1 MSGITLHDF
10 YWRETEEGGNKYYHL
25 FFKENSMPCAEL
37 RGIIRRPN
45 STEPVYHS
53 ELWIYKVGADSIIEN
68 DLDVLKLKT
77 QIKAAQ
83 MINEMK
89 KIVYNDPHL
98 GKMKVKDNE
107 KINLLFS
114 FYNEIVPQV
123 ANNYFFGDN

>member
-1 MSGITLHDF
+1 MSGTTLHDF
-10 YWRETEEGGNKYYHL
+10 YWSERKDCGKEYYNL

-37 RGIIRRPN
+37 MKIGDD
-45 STEPVYHS
+45 TYHS
-53 ELWIYKVGADSIIEN
+53 ELWIYKVGADSITEN

-89 KIVYNDPHL
+89 KIVYDDPKL
-98 GKMKVKDNE
+98 GKMRVKANE
-107 KINLLFS
+107 KINLMFS

-123 ANNYFFGDN
+123 AKNYFFGDK

>member
-10 YWRETEEGGNKYYHL
+10 YWLESKEGEKEYYHL

-37 RGIIRRPN
+37 MKIRE
-45 STEPVYHS
+45 SVYSS
-53 ELWIYKVGADSIIEN
+53 ELWIYKVGANIITEN

-89 KIVYNDPHL
+89 KIVYDDPKL
-98 GKMKVKDNE
+98 GRMKVKGDE
-107 KINLLFS
+107 KINLMFS
-114 FYNEIVPQV
+114 FYNDIVPQV
-123 ANNYFFGDN
+123 AKNYFFGDK